1 MLSTAEAY
9 LTGQVVTAGR
19 VRLKCAVLQ
28 LDLQNISGHSNGSWP
43 GIQRQLTPRS
53 AQ

>member
-1 MLSTAEAY
+1 MPQLTADADTALAC

-28 LDLQNISGHSNGSWP
+28 LGFQSSSEHSLCSTLSGVLP
-43 GIQRQLTPRS
+43 
-53 AQ
+53 